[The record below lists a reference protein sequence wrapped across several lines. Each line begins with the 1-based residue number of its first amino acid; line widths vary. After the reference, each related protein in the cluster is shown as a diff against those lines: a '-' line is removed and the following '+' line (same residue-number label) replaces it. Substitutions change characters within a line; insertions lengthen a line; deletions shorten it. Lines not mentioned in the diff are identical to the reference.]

1 MPVTKGAYCTVT
13 LSSHQ
18 GMFVSLNRQLVI
30 QAGSPKQRP
39 LACPRSVSSASLAR
53 EVQFYTDILSWS
65 SHLYHH
71 LVQSGLLKV
80 WPSSLVL
87 KGWISLVQVS
97 QCSCLAQEMKRHQ
110 TNIKVTL
117 KTKTKGKKKI
127 PNRKFITAKMG
138 QSILM
143 EWSCLLLDASV

>member
-1 MPVTKGAYCTVT
+1 
-13 LSSHQ
+13 
-18 GMFVSLNRQLVI
+18 
-30 QAGSPKQRP
+30 
-39 LACPRSVSSASLAR
+39 
-53 EVQFYTDILSWS
+53 
-65 SHLYHH
+65 
-71 LVQSGLLKV
+71 
-80 WPSSLVL
+80 
-87 KGWISLVQVS
+87 
-97 QCSCLAQEMKRHQ
+97 MKRHQ